1 MPTRVL
7 LVDDH
12 QMVREGLRA
21 VLEHDDAFSVVGEA
35 SSGREA
41 VRLAEQLRPDVVV
54 MDVAMSDLNG
64 IEATRQ
70 IRSLA
75 PDSAV
80 VALSSHSDRRYV
92 MAILAA
98 GACGYV
104 LKANAYEQL
113 ACGVSAAARGLKY
126 LSPDVTSEII
136 DATFREE
143 SLQGSVYDILGPR
156 EREVLQL
163 LSEGFTSIQ
172 IAERL
177 GVSPSTAETHRR
189 NIMRK
194 LDVHN
199 VADLTKYAIREGLTT
214 LDAPHGRR
222 S

>member
-1 MPTRVL
+1 
-7 LVDDH
+7 
-12 QMVREGLRA
+12 MVREGLRA
-21 VLEHDDAFSVVGEA
+21 ILEQNDTFSVVGEA
-35 SSGREA
+35 GSGREA
-41 VRLAEQLRPDVVV
+41 VRLAEQLHPDVVV
-54 MDVAMSDLNG
+54 MDVAMNDLNG

-70 IRSLA
+70 IRQLA
-75 PDSAV
+75 PESAV

-113 ACGVSAAARGLKY
+113 ARGVSAAASGLKY

-136 DATFREE
+136 DAAFREE
-143 SLQGSVYDILGPR
+143 ALQGSAYEVLGPR

-163 LSEGFTSIQ
+163 LAEGFTSIQ

-214 LDAPHGRR
+214 LDAPPGRK

>member
-1 MPTRVL
+1 MTTVL

-21 VLEHDDAFSVVGEA
+21 VLEQDDAFSVVGEA

-41 VRLAEQLRPDVVV
+41 VRKAGELKPDVVV
-54 MDVAMSDLNG
+54 MDVAMSDMNG

-70 IRSLA
+70 IRNIA
-75 PDSAV
+75 PDAAV
-80 VALSSHSDRRYV
+80 IALSSHSDRRYV

-113 ACGVSAAARGLKY
+113 ARGVAAAAKGLKY

-136 DATFREE
+136 DAAFREE
-143 SLQGSVYDILGPR
+143 SFQGSAYDVLGPR

-163 LSEGFTSIQ
+163 LAEGFTSIQ
-172 IAERL
+172 IAERI

-214 LDAPHGRR
+214 LDAPRGRR